1 MLPFFTTGSIPRSSF
16 PGYLPLDPSVSAAHH
31 LWGTNDLHGAP
42 SDYPPKDILPVR
54 PGAHDFDDIM
64 GIRVPPKPVIG
75 GFTATTNIKGYPNPV
90 EDPNLIGQRRDVAH
104 GISPGIPDI
113 ERPSSFGNVES
124 LPPPVQESNI
134 LFVDGLPK
142 DCTRREVGHLFRPF
156 IGFKEIRVVHKEP
169 RHGAGGRVELGE
181 WRLGERKTLRGEGE
195 RRALE
200 TIELQSGDKAMVL
213 CFVEFNDAS
222 CSRTALEAL
231 QGYKF
236 DDKKPDSPT
245 LRIQFAHFPFRLPS
259 DLGVPLS
266 L

>member
-1 MLPFFTTGSIPRSSF
+1 MADPYWRRGAPSDRGSIPRSSF

-142 DCTRREVGHLFRPF
+142 DCTRREVGQ
-156 IGFKEIRVVHKEP
+156 IRVVHKEP
-169 RHGAGGRVELGE
+169 RH
-181 WRLGERKTLRGEGE
+181 
-195 RRALE
+195 
-200 TIELQSGDKAMVL
+200 SGDKAMVL